1 MRTKNGILKKLV
13 IVAFAATCA
22 VSATTAAAASGS
34 AYAEQREL
42 YLGGFAAGF
51 MLDTSEV
58 EVVGL
63 CDVLTESGLVSPA
76 RSAGIK
82 TGDIIAKINGAAV
95 TSGEDVDSLLSA
107 ALKSAVVTLVRDGQE
122 LNVKITPAKDATS
135 GKMRMG
141 VLVKDSLSG
150 VGTVTYIDK
159 TDGKFASLG
168 HPVTN
173 SDGDTIEINGGTLCG
188 CVIYDVKKGVR
199 GTPGELKGAFESSK
213 LIGDVVVNSSSG
225 VFGTLSAEYD
235 TSSLVKI
242 AAGDIDEVTPG
253 RAQIYTTISANEIRC
268 YDISI
273 VKVDK
278 SNSQNRNYVIKI
290 DDEELIEATGG
301 IVQGMSGS
309 PIVQNGK
316 LVGAVTHVFINDP
329 TRGYGISIENML
341 ASQ

>member
-1 MRTKNGILKKLV
+1 MRIKNEILKKLV

-22 VSATTAAAASGS
+22 VSATTMATTSNVS
-34 AYAEQREL
+34 AEQREL

-51 MLDTSEV
+51 MLNTSDV

-76 RSAGIK
+76 RNAGIK
-82 TGDIIAKINGAAV
+82 TGDKIAKINGIAV
-95 TSGEDVDSLLSA
+95 NSSGDVDKLLTTST
-107 ALKSAVVTLVRDGQE
+107 KSVVVTVLRDGQE
-122 LNVKITPAKDATS
+122 LKLKITPAKDATN

-141 VLVKDSLSG
+141 VLIKDSLCG

-159 TDGKFASLG
+159 TEGKFASLG

-173 SDGDTIEINGGTLCG
+173 SDGETIKINGGTLCG

-199 GTPGELKGAFESSK
+199 GTPGELKGAFTSSK
-213 LIGDVVVNSSSG
+213 LIGDVVVNTSSG
-225 VFGTLSAEYD
+225 VFGTISAEYD
-235 TSSLVKI
+235 TSSLTKI
-242 AAGDIDEVTPG
+242 TAGDIDEVTPG
-253 RAQIYTTISANEIRC
+253 RAQIYTTVSNNEIQC

-278 SNSQNRNYVIKI
+278 SNSQKRNYVIKI

-341 ASQ
+341 SSQ

>member
-1 MRTKNGILKKLV
+1 MRIKNRIIKKLV

-22 VSATTAAAASGS
+22 VSATTAMTTSNVS
-34 AYAEQREL
+34 AEQREL

-51 MLDTSEV
+51 MLDTSNV

-82 TGDIIAKINGAAV
+82 AGDIISKINGVAV
-95 TSGEDVDSLLSA
+95 TSGETIDGMLSA
-107 ALKSAVVTLVRDGQE
+107 SLKSAVVTVLRDGQE

-141 VLVKDSLSG
+141 VLIKDSLSG

-173 SDGDTIEINGGTLCG
+173 SDGNMIEINGGTLCG

-235 TSSLVKI
+235 TSSLMKI
-242 AAGDIDEVTPG
+242 EVGNIDEVTPG
-253 RAQIYTTISANEIRC
+253 RAQIYTTVSANEIQC

-290 DDEELIEATGG
+290 DDEDLIEATGG

>member
-1 MRTKNGILKKLV
+1 MRTKNGILKNLV

-22 VSATTAAAASGS
+22 ISATTAAATLNAS
-34 AYAEQREL
+34 AEQREL

-82 TGDIIAKINGAAV
+82 TGDIIAKINGASV

-107 ALKSAVVTLVRDGQE
+107 SLKSAVVTVVRDGQE
-122 LNVKITPAKDATS
+122 LNVKLTPAKDATS
-135 GKMRMG
+135 GRMRMG

-173 SDGDTIEINGGTLCG
+173 SDGDTIDINGGTLCG

-225 VFGTLSAEYD
+225 VFGTLSTTYD

-242 AAGDIDEVTPG
+242 EAGDIDDVTPG
-253 RAQIYTTISANEIRC
+253 RAQIYTTVSANEIQC

-278 SNSQNRNYVIKI
+278 NNSQNRNYVIKI
-290 DDEELIEATGG
+290 DDEDLIDATGG

-341 ASQ
+341 AAQ